1 MRGECIQKE
10 VGLKV
15 GKGGQGWVARLEIVT
30 TRAAVG
36 ASFEA
41 KQWNPARREGEV
53 VHEWGEWGERP
64 SKED

>member
-1 MRGECIQKE
+1 M
-10 VGLKV
+10 
-15 GKGGQGWVARLEIVT
+15 ARLEIVI